1 VLVFFQKSYEERI
14 QNLKDE
20 KASLKQDIQ
29 DERDATNVA
38 ITNLCNRVSEL
49 ATLEVDANEI

>member
-1 VLVFFQKSYEERI
+1 MFFQKSYEERI